1 MKPQAS
7 SFLRRLRR
15 DSHVISLLL
24 SVLVFSPLG
33 AAVQE
38 SDPPL
43 QKALLAA
50 LAPVPEVAPAAAAS
64 GDGVTEA
71 PPVSRPAPDESREL
85 ARLEGLPPAAI
96 PVEEAPLAAAIN
108 LVATAAGM
116 NFVAPAAEDF
126 PEPVTLSTRVNPWRL
141 LQLLGE
147 RYRFTMHYRG
157 GVWLFDREAVGALVS
172 KTYRLLHTNLD
183 NFKASQNSFNMLGTR
198 AAGTAEQS
206 GEASGGLVFTPQTQK
221 IIDDLRELVGLP
233 SASLAREGRMPEED
247 GRRPVKGEAAAA
259 PGKTGGKV
267 LYLPDANALY
277 ITATRQQHEHVAEY
291 LRVVDQPVRQVR
303 IEAKFF
309 ETTHDP
315 KTVIG
320 IDPAGYQPGIT
331 LSNISTKV
339 DLGRLGATPWPDNI
353 LLGADSLRFQLQAL
367 QTDDRSRLV
376 NSPCVVVANNREA
389 YFSVGDEEPFVSANS
404 YNPVAADGGFGS
416 TQAQV
421 AIRRIGTSVNIVPT
435 LFPGEDGRP
444 PRIRLAVRIEVGVL
458 KGFRHINTVDIPVV
472 SSQKYEYTVF
482 LRSGETLAF
491 GGMSGMAEASSD
503 HKVPVA
509 GDIPLLGRLFRSR
522 SRSSSQRNLVAYIT
536 ASLAPES
543 GVVAAPPVP

>member
-1 MKPQAS
+1 MLRSIPQSFAS
-7 SFLRRLRR
+7 LVLAFWLPVICCCHAGQP
-15 DSHVISLLL
+15 DS
-24 SVLVFSPLG
+24 
-33 AAVQE
+33 E
-38 SDPPL
+38 PPL
-43 QKALLAA
+43 QKAFLAA
-50 LAPVPEVAPAAAAS
+50 LAPVPEAPASPLSQPEAVANPVVSATPVAS
-64 GDGVTEA
+64 EEG
-71 PPVSRPAPDESREL
+71 REL
-85 ARLEGLPPAAI
+85 SRLEALPPAAI
-96 PVEEAPLAAAIN
+96 PVEEATLASAIN

-141 LQLLGE
+141 LQLLSE
-147 RYRFTMHYRG
+147 RYRFSMHLRG
-157 GVWLFDREAVGALVS
+157 GVWLFDREPVGALVS

-183 NFKASQNSFNMLGTR
+183 NFKASQNAFNMLGTR
-198 AAGTAEQS
+198 AVGSSEHS
-206 GEASGGLVFTPQTQK
+206 SESSGGLVFTPQTQK

-233 SASLAREGRMPEED
+233 AASLVKEGRMPEED
-247 GRRPVKGEAAAA
+247 VRRPVKGEAAAA
-259 PGKTGGKV
+259 PGKAAGKV
-267 LYLPDANALY
+267 LYLPDVNALY
-277 ITATRQQHEHVAEY
+277 VTATRQQHEHVAEY
-291 LRVVDQPVRQVR
+291 LRIVDQPVRQVR

-339 DLGRLGATPWPDNI
+339 DLGRPGSTPWPDNI
-353 LLGADSLRFQLQAL
+353 LLAADSLRFQLQAL
-367 QTDDRSRLV
+367 QTDDRTRLV

-421 AIRRIGTSVNIVPT
+421 AIRRIGTSVNLVPT

-458 KGFRHINTVDIPVV
+458 KGFRRINTVDIPVV

-491 GGMSGMAEASSD
+491 GGMSGVSESDSD
-503 HKVPVA
+503 HRVPVV
-509 GDIPLLGRLFRSR
+509 GDIPLLGRLFRSH

-536 ASLAPES
+536 ATLAPE
-543 GVVAAPPVP
+543 GGQAAVPPAP